1 MAAICQTELILT
13 SKKKNLNGLKKNF
26 RGEGSIKQ
34 IKCILHVIHSAKG
47 QNCIDT
53 ICHALKI
60 SELLTNP
67 KLGKILKK

>member
-1 MAAICQTELILT
+1 M
-13 SKKKNLNGLKKNF
+13 
-26 RGEGSIKQ
+26 KQ
-34 IKCILHVIHSAKG
+34 IKCILHVIYSAKG

-67 KLGKILKK
+67 TLGKILKK